1 MYKEPFLTLKQHQQ
15 QPIMMLDDD
24 FSQATRVG
32 VSHGSLERLA
42 ETALLQANKTMS
54 MWRPN
59 LSQIARDEVS
69 KLVGDYS
76 PQDLLNKL
84 KKGKP

>member
-1 MYKEPFLTLKQHQQ
+1 MYKEPFLTLKHHQQ
-15 QPIMMLDDD
+15 QPIMMLDDE
-24 FSQATRVG
+24 FSQAARLG
-32 VSHGSLERLA
+32 ISNGREGDGSLERLA

-69 KLVGDYS
+69 KLGDYS
-76 PQDLLNKL
+76 PLE
-84 KKGKP
+84 

>member
-1 MYKEPFLTLKQHQQ
+1 MYKEPFLTLKQQ

-24 FSQATRVG
+24 FSQAARVG

-69 KLVGDYS
+69 KLVGGDYS
-76 PQDLLNKL
+76 PQDLLTKL
-84 KKGKP
+84 RKGKP

>member
-1 MYKEPFLTLKQHQQ
+1 MYKEPYLTLKQHQQ
-15 QPIMMLDDD
+15 QPIMMLDDG
-24 FSQATRVG
+24 FSQAARLG
-32 VSHGSLERLA
+32 ISHGREGDRSLERLA

-69 KLVGDYS
+69 KLGDYS
-76 PQDLLNKL
+76 PLE
-84 KKGKP
+84 